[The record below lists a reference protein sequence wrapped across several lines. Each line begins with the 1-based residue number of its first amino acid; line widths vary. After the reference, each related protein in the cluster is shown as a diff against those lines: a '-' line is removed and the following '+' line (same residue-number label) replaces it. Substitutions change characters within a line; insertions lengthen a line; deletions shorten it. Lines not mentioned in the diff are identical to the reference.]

1 MFTAPRDFHVLD
13 FLFIPRGRFGISSL
27 IFNYLHNMEIN
38 PRYTNGK
45 RAFAAY
51 ALSVNLSYAVFG
63 AGGWGGQN
71 HVHIRVHVFT
81 AMQANFQS
89 DSLQSVL

>member
-1 MFTAPRDFHVLD
+1 MFAALRDFHVWD
-13 FLFIPRGRFGISSL
+13 FLFTPRGRFGSSSL
-27 IFNYLHNMEIN
+27 ILNYLHNMEIN

-63 AGGWGGQN
+63 AGGGGDK
-71 HVHIRVHVFT
+71 T
-81 AMQANFQS
+81 TSTYMYMS
-89 DSLQSVL
+89 SL